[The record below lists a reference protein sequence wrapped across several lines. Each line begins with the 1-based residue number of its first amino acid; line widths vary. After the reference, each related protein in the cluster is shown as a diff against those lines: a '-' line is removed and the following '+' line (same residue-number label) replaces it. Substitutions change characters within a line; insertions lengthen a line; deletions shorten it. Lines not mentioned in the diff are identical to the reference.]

1 MDLKATVFKRRQKM
15 TKTNVL
21 LVAALISFTAFIVP
35 ASVGMAQNKK
45 ENTNMKDSKLEF
57 LTVDNSVLVLIDYQ
71 PGMFKGID
79 SGNRTTMKSAA
90 VSAAKAASILK
101 VPVVLTSIYPQGNG
115 EFIKEITDLFPNQGV
130 FARKVPG
137 FDAFD
142 DERVL
147 EAVKKTGRKKIVIS
161 GLWTSMCFAYTAI
174 HGLREG
180 YEVYGLIDAA
190 GDASLDAH
198 NYGVQRMVQ
207 AGVVP
212 ITVLSLVSEWMHDWG
227 NPKADELKK
236 EVYSKYNAM
245 LGM

>member
-1 MDLKATVFKRRQKM
+1 MNDW
-15 TKTNVL
+15 N
-21 LVAALISFTAFIVP
+21 
-35 ASVGMAQNKK
+35 
-45 ENTNMKDSKLEF
+45 LEF
-57 LTVDNSVLVLIDYQ
+57 LTADNSLLVLVDYQ

-79 SGNRTTMKSAA
+79 SGNRTTMKCAA
-90 VSAAKAASILK
+90 VSAAKAARILK

-115 EFIKEITDLFPNQGV
+115 EFIKEIAGLFPKQKV
-130 FARKVPG
+130 FERQVPG
-137 FDAFD
+137 FDAFE
-142 DERVL
+142 DERVW
-147 EAVKKTGRKKIVIS
+147 EAVKKQGRKKIVIS

-198 NYGVQRMVQ
+198 HYGVHRMLQ

-212 ITVLSLVSEWMHDWG
+212 ITALSLVSEWMHDWE
-227 NPKADELKK
+227 NPKTGLLKK
-236 EVYSKYNAM
+236 EVYSKFNAM